1 MRFNS
6 EYVEAQRSYCV
17 LGVNML
23 KLKPLQRTKINVVG
37 NSDLTWS
44 CGIELQDASF
54 SFTMN

>member
-23 KLKPLQRTKINVVG
+23 KFKPLQRTKINVVG
-37 NSDLTWS
+37 NSDLT
-44 CGIELQDASF
+44 
-54 SFTMN
+54 